1 MISKYNKGVVF
12 KLDESDKQLYL
23 ILSNVKKDNVQYI
36 LVLPVDDV
44 NKIVIDYTKSFLM
57 KVDENDNLTVED
69 DRELVS
75 YVVRETIKEEKLR
88 AKNMK

>member
-36 LVLPVDDV
+36 LVLPVDDIK
-44 NKIVIDYTKSFLM
+44 KIVIDYTKSFLM

>member
-44 NKIVIDYTKSFLM
+44 KKIVIDYTKSFLM